1 MAPPQPSSIPNYP
14 PPPFFNRN
22 RRLFLATLTLTPIG
36 AYVYLRSQHNDNK
49 SDILRAEEEGR
60 RAWLQRGRGGD
71 SNGGGGVGGEEEKL
85 GVDARN
91 FAVRVGRSGGGV

>member
-36 AYVYLRSQHNDNK
+36 AYVYLRSQHNDTK

-60 RAWLQRGRGGD
+60 RAWLQRTRGGE
-71 SNGGGGVGGEEEKL
+71 SNAGGGVGVRKKI
-85 GVDARN
+85 GVDGRN
-91 FAVRVGRSGGGV
+91 FGVRVGRSGGGV